1 MAENPIGG
9 SPLDPGASAD
19 VGRQVGT
26 VKVNSKAAIDVAAF
40 KNLNKEFKQL
50 NTYVTKFQADLPKLI
65 EGTRKWAA
73 ELSKVAR
80 NIKAT
85 GGAGGAGGSYLPDAG
100 TIVGSNNVTNIT
112 KSVTINEA
120 GGGGSGTPL
129 GGFRGGSLTDKAQ
142 TAGQI
147 LNGLLSPLR
156 AMDSRIERGQAYSL
170 QADRMSMLY
179 QQMYG
184 MSRGQVYNQFRK
196 PLTSYMLGPT
206 GVNELLGLQ
215 AQTGLNA
222 NLQARSIEAMRA
234 ASGFQYST
242 SDLTGMTRSL
252 ATPQSTNTMFMMLG
266 TGMYGI
272 GGQQRTQ
279 QQVFQDIIRRTGLTN
294 EKAVQGAFQQ
304 GSMTRARLEM
314 SGLPADQIDLLLQYA
329 QQNISYQKKG
339 GKGFYDPS
347 NKEQRE
353 FMGVGKNQYATQ
365 FEESERT
372 RTKREENFY
381 NRQADNFAAME
392 RLTQTIE
399 RLNQSID
406 NMLASVYGT
415 AIKTKPGRSFLG
427 NVGKIA
433 GKVVG
438 AGLMGAGVL
447 AQLAPGAGT
456 FAGAGMFTTGAMLM
470 GMTGDPVKMDG
481 KDSGPSNQSGG
492 PPVQGP
498 VPENV
503 RKSQAALS
511 GLNPRFAERLK
522 KMLYANPKLY
532 VNEGLRSSA
541 TQKNMFLQ
549 RYKPTDKKTDTFWN
563 GTYWE
568 HVKGAA
574 AAPPGMSMHEIGL
587 AADLGPVEEFGWIT
601 ANSEKFGLRNFANVN
616 NEPWHVQ
623 PNDIPGGRSEYER
636 KGSPWGT
643 KGDKFD
649 PSAIISG
656 VPASSYFGSETG
668 SGATT
673 GGGSASSAATFAYSG
688 LDMSDIVA
696 MGIDKYSGISSSPG
710 SVSAMSVSGTSGG
723 VSGTPG
729 EPTTSTPSGKA
740 LSGAEVAKLMHKA
753 GFRGEDLKTAVAVA
767 WRESHFD
774 PRAYNPRNKDK
785 SYGLMQINMKGALGP
800 DRVKKFKLNSY
811 DDLYDP
817 ATNARVAYELWSG
830 KTSGAGNFP
839 GAGWTPWR
847 GRENIS
853 SQDLK
858 NAASYIKEAKV
869 TGDPVMTSGSRD
881 GSVTNVGGASY
892 NITVSPSITINAGAG
907 GGVDIQKVAKDVVS
921 LMEREIRMTMMRVS

>member
-120 GGGGSGTPL
+120 GGGGVGGVGGGIAGTGMSKIDAARAILSGLGAPL
-129 GGFRGGSLTDKAQ
+129 S
-142 TAGQI
+142 
-147 LNGLLSPLR
+147 
-156 AMDSRIERGQAYSL
+156 AMDSRIERGAAYSL

-184 MSRGQVYNQFRK
+184 MSRGQVYNNFRQ

-222 NLQARSIEAMRA
+222 ATQARSVEAMRA

-242 SDLTGMTRSL
+242 SDITGMTRAL
-252 ATPQSTNTMFMMLG
+252 ASPQSTNTMFMMLG

-329 QQNISYQKKG
+329 QQNVAFQKKG
-339 GKGFYDPS
+339 GTGFYDPS
-347 NKEQRE
+347 NKAQRE
-353 FMGVGKNQYATQ
+353 FMGVGGNQYATQ

-372 RTKREENFY
+372 RVKREENFY

-392 RLTQTIE
+392 RLTQSIE

-415 AIKTKPGRSFLG
+415 AIKTKPGRSFLSG
-427 NVGKIA
+427 ALNIGRKVASAGMMIA
-433 GKVVG
+433 GGAMMAIPGLGTG
-438 AGLMGAGVL
+438 AGAAL
-447 AQLAPGAGT
+447 
-456 FAGAGMFTTGAMLM
+456 FATGAAI
-470 GMTGDPVKMDG
+470 GDPVKMDG

-492 PPVQGP
+492 PSVQGP

-568 HVKGAA
+568 HVKGAP

-649 PSAIISG
+649 PSAIIGG

-710 SVSAMSVSGTSGG
+710 SVSAMSVSGT
-723 VSGTPG
+723 PG

-767 WRESHFD
+767 WRESHFN

>member
-1 MAENPIGG
+1 
-9 SPLDPGASAD
+9 
-19 VGRQVGT
+19 
-26 VKVNSKAAIDVAAF
+26 
-40 KNLNKEFKQL
+40 
-50 NTYVTKFQADLPKLI
+50 
-65 EGTRKWAA
+65 
-73 ELSKVAR
+73 
-80 NIKAT
+80 
-85 GGAGGAGGSYLPDAG
+85 
-100 TIVGSNNVTNIT
+100 
-112 KSVTINEA
+112 
-120 GGGGSGTPL
+120 
-129 GGFRGGSLTDKAQ
+129 
-142 TAGQI
+142 
-147 LNGLLSPLR
+147 
-156 AMDSRIERGQAYSL
+156 MDSRIDRGAAYSL

-184 MSRGQVYNQFRK
+184 MSRGQVYSGFRK
-196 PLTSYMLGPT
+196 PLTNYMLGPT

-242 SDLTGMTRSL
+242 SDLAGMTRSL

-406 NMLASVYGT
+406 NALASIYGA

-427 NVGKIA
+427 NAFNIGK
-433 GKVVG
+433 KVVG
-438 AGLMGAGVL
+438 AGMIIGGIATGNVGVAIGGAAL
-447 AQLAPGAGT
+447 A
-456 FAGAGMFTTGAMLM
+456 
-470 GMTGDPVKMDG
+470 TGDPVKMDG
-481 KDSGPSNQSGG
+481 KDRGPSNQSGG
-492 PPVQGP
+492 PAEGGP
-498 VPENV
+498 VPDNV
-503 RKSQAALS
+503 KKSQAALS
-511 GLNPRFAERLK
+511 QLNPRFAERLK

-541 TQKNMFLQ
+541 TQKSEFLK
-549 RYKPTDKKTDTFWN
+549 RYRPTDKKTDTFWN

-568 HVKGAA
+568 HVKGAP
-574 AAPPGMSMHEIGL
+574 AAPPGLSMHEIGL
-587 AADLGPVEEFGWIT
+587 AVDLAPVEEFDWIT
-601 ANSEKFGLRNFANVN
+601 ANASKFGLRNFADVN

-623 PNDIPGGRSEYER
+623 PNDIPAGRSEYER

-649 PSAIISG
+649 SSAIIG
-656 VPASSYFGSETG
+656 GTPAASYFGTE
-668 SGATT
+668 T
-673 GGGSASSAATFAYSG
+673 GGGYTPAAGSFAYSG
-688 LDMSDIVA
+688 MDMSSIVS
-696 MGIDKYSGISSSPG
+696 MGIDKYSGVSSSPG
-710 SVSAMSVSGTSGG
+710 SVSAMAVSSSSGTST
-723 VSGTPG
+723 GTP
-729 EPTTSTPSGKA
+729 PSGKG
-740 LSGAEVAKLMHKA
+740 LSGAEVAKLLYNA
-753 GFRGEDLKTAVAVA
+753 GFRGADLKTAVAIA
-767 WRESHFD
+767 WRESNFN
-774 PRAYNPRNKDK
+774 PRAHNTTGADN
-785 SYGLMQINMKGALGP
+785 SYGLMQINMKDNGSTPNMGKARAKRFNLS
-800 DRVKKFKLNSY
+800 SY
-811 DDLYDP
+811 PQLFDP

-830 KTSGAGNFP
+830 KTSGEGNMP
-839 GAGWTPWR
+839 GAGWAPW
-847 GRENIS
+847 GGKNS
-853 SQDLK
+853 VSASALK
-858 NAASYIKEAKV
+858 NAASYIKEAKI
-869 TGDPVMTSGSRD
+869 TGDPVMANSSR
-881 GSVTNVGGASY
+881 GGGVTNVGGATY

-907 GGVDIQKVAKDVVS
+907 GGVDVQKVAKDVVN
-921 LMEREIRMTMMRVS
+921 LMEREIRMTMMRTS

>member
-19 VGRQVGT
+19 VGRAVGN
-26 VKVNSKAAIDVAAF
+26 VKINSKAAIDVAAF

-73 ELSKVAR
+73 ELGKVAR
-80 NIKAT
+80 NLKSTA
-85 GGAGGAGGSYLPDAG
+85 GAGGAGGGSYMPEAG
-100 TIVGSNNVTNIT
+100 TIVGSNNVYNVT

-120 GGGGSGTPL
+120 PGGGGVGGGIGGGGIGGTGMSYGDALKGILSGLGAPL
-129 GGFRGGSLTDKAQ
+129 S
-142 TAGQI
+142 
-147 LNGLLSPLR
+147 
-156 AMDSRIERGQAYSL
+156 AMDSRIDRGAAYSL

-184 MSRGQVYNQFRK
+184 MSRGQVYNAYRK

-222 NLQARSIEAMRA
+222 NLQARSVEAMRA

-242 SDLTGMTRSL
+242 SDITGMTRAL
-252 ATPQSTNTMFMMLG
+252 ATPQANNMMFMMLG

-272 GGQQRTQ
+272 GGAQRTQ
-279 QQVFQDIIRRTGLTN
+279 QQVYQDIIRRTGLTT

-304 GSMTRARLEM
+304 GSTVRARLEA

-329 QQNISYQKKG
+329 QQNVAYRAKG
-339 GKGFYDPS
+339 GQGFYDPS
-347 NKEQRE
+347 NKAQRE

-365 FEESERT
+365 FEESDRT
-372 RTKREENFY
+372 RVKREENFY

-406 NMLASVYGT
+406 NALASIYGT

-427 NVGKIA
+427 NVLNIGR
-433 GKVVG
+433 KVVG
-438 AGLMGAGVL
+438 AGTMIYGAATMNPL
-447 AQLAPGAGT
+447 AIA
-456 FAGAGMFTTGAMLM
+456 AGAAIS
-470 GMTGDPVKMDG
+470 GDPVKVDG
-481 KDSGPSNQSGG
+481 KDAGPSNVSGG
-492 PPVQGP
+492 SSGGP

-503 RKSQAALS
+503 KKSEAALS
-511 GLNPRFAERLK
+511 QLNPRFASRLR

-541 TQKNMFLQ
+541 TQKAEFLR
-549 RYKPTDKKTDTFWN
+549 RYKPTSEKTDTFWN
-563 GTYWE
+563 GTYWK
-568 HVKGAA
+568 HVKGAP

-601 ANSEKFGLRNFANVN
+601 ANSDKFGLRNFADVN

-643 KGDKFD
+643 KGEKFD
-649 PSAIISG
+649 ASAVIGGTPAASYYG
-656 VPASSYFGSETG
+656 TETVPTG
-668 SGATT
+668 SG
-673 GGGSASSAATFAYSG
+673 GGAFAYSEMS
-688 LDMSDIVA
+688 MSDIVG
-696 MGIDKYSGISSSPG
+696 MQVDKYSGISSSPG
-710 SVSAMSVSGTSGG
+710 SVSAMAVTGSSTGSDAVSTS
-723 VSGTPG
+723 SGR
-729 EPTTSTPSGKA
+729 A
-740 LSGAEVAKLMHKA
+740 LSGAEVAKLLYKA
-753 GFRGEDLKTAVAVA
+753 GFRGKNLQTAVAIA
-767 WRESHFD
+767 FRESNFD
-774 PRAYNPRNKDK
+774 PNAHNTRNEDN
-785 SYGLMQINMKGALGP
+785 SYGLMQINMKDNGKTPNMGKARAKRFALS
-800 DRVKKFKLNSY
+800 SY
-811 DDLYDP
+811 NQLFDP

-830 KTSGAGNFP
+830 RTTGEGNMP
-839 GAGWTPWR
+839 GAGWAPW
-847 GRENIS
+847 GGENS
-853 SQDLK
+853 VSKTNLK
-858 NAASYIKEAKV
+858 NAASYIKEAKI
-869 TGDPVMTSGSRD
+869 TGDPVMAGGSRS

-892 NITVSPSITINAGAG
+892 NITIAPSITVAAGAG
-907 GGVDIQKVAKDVVS
+907 GGVDVQKLAKEVVS
-921 LMEREIRMTMMRVS
+921 LMEREVRMTMMRVS